1 MINIQRIFYLGKYF
15 DRGHQ
20 NRFQIFDFGG
30 AGKPNVS
37 YGVRYYKMSFGGKLV
52 NYGRYTLVLNP

>member
-20 NRFQIFDFGG
+20 NIFQIFDFDG
-30 AGKPNVS
+30 AGKPDIP
-37 YGVRYYKMSFGGKLV
+37 YCVRDYKKKFGGKLV